1 MKIIKQIF
9 VILLFYII
17 GEIVAYLFGLVLPG
31 LYIPGTII
39 GLLLLITVLM
49 TGKLSM
55 DYVDDVGTFLSNNM
69 AFFFIPA
76 AVSVIEHM
84 DVLSET
90 ILQILVIVVIST
102 VLSFL
107 AIYASVLICLKFSNK
122 DDKEVNNN
130 V

>member
-90 ILQILVIVVIST
+90 ILQILVIIVIST

-107 AIYASVLICLKFSNK
+107 AIYASVLVCLKFSK
-122 DDKEVNNN
+122 KEDKEVNNN